1 MRTAAE
7 QADALPGRGGATASP
22 VRPVADTLRAA
33 GTASADDAV
42 ASATG
47 AASAPVA
54 PAAPSA
60 ILQTLI
66 LQTWLSPSFPVGAFA
81 YSHGLEWAVEDGSV
95 RDLDSLTAWL
105 EAVVRDGAGRSDMIL
120 LAHAW
125 RATTAADWPALA
137 VVAELAAALQP
148 TRERRLESLA
158 QGEAFLKAVRQ
169 TWPAA
174 AVETVVAT
182 LQEAVPQSAYPI
194 AVGAVSAAHG
204 LALPATL
211 ACALTAFVANLSSAA
226 VRLVPLGQTDGQRAL
241 AALMPA
247 AVVVAA
253 EAETAGLH
261 DIGGAALRADIASAR
276 HETQYTRLFRS

>member
-1 MRTAAE
+1 MRTAA
-7 QADALPGRGGATASP
+7 DRIPSP
-22 VRPVADTLRAA
+22 
-33 GTASADDAV
+33 
-42 ASATG
+42 
-47 AASAPVA
+47 SAPDLLAPTPEPVPAGSSTGA

-95 RDLDSLTAWL
+95 GDLGSLAAWL
-105 EAVVRDGAGRSDMIL
+105 EAVVRHGAGRSDMIL

-125 RATTAADWPALA
+125 RATTAGDWPSLA
-137 VVAELAAALQP
+137 SVAELAAALQP

-169 TWPAA
+169 TWPAD
-174 AVETVVAT
+174 AVETVAAT
-182 LQEAVPQSAYPI
+182 LQAASLQGAYPVV
-194 AVGAVSAAHG
+194 VGAVSAAHG
-204 LALPATL
+204 VALPATI
-211 ACALTAFVANLSSAA
+211 ASTLTAFVANLSSAA

-247 AVVVAA
+247 VVAIA
-253 EAETAGLH
+253 ADAETATLD